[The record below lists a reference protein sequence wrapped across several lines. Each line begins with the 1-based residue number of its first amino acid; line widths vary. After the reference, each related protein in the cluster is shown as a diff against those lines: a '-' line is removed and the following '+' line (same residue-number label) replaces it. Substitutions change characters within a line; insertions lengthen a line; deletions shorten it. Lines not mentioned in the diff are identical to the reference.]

1 MGERAGGRHFFVP
14 WVTASARR
22 SAPGRIRTGNHPLP
36 QPPWRHDGSGRGTLY
51 PLSYE
56 GSPQGNHPRAVAQVV
71 REERSASVTSSVRCI
86 YCMVEKSAADF
97 NRDHVI
103 PEAFGLFEGN
113 FVLACVCTACNQ
125 FFGDTVELKLA
136 RDSIEAHDRVRV
148 GLKDARQFQALG
160 KRSTTY
166 VEFGTDSPAPGAH
179 GYLVPPKEGPDLAVT
194 VKPRVGFGHSADG
207 PFDWRPI
214 DQLPTKDELA
224 ALGVRKGEPLYMQT
238 QGEAPIEEF
247 QSALATKGIP
257 FSVTSEV
264 PPPAGAAHVEV
275 VYTLAR
281 PEFRALTKI
290 ALNYLAA
297 VAGSDVAREPW
308 FHQARRF
315 ARYDEGKNPV
325 K

>member
-1 MGERAGGRHFFVP
+1 
-14 WVTASARR
+14 
-22 SAPGRIRTGNHPLP
+22 
-36 QPPWRHDGSGRGTLY
+36 
-51 PLSYE
+51 
-56 GSPQGNHPRAVAQVV
+56 
-71 REERSASVTSSVRCI
+71 
-86 YCMVEKSAADF
+86 MVEKSAADF

-103 PEAFGLFEGN
+103 PEAFGLFEGT

-224 ALGVRKGEPLYMQT
+224 ALGFRKGEPLYMQT

-325 K
+325 KPPLARLFEPSPHHYVSVQSVAGGVVAHVSLLMRCRYYAIVLAREGVAPDLISSAHLFNLDTREVTATLPMPLT